1 MPVKP
6 VRHCS
11 DFPLQLRVLRF
22 LFPDDGLYHSANYLQ
37 ADTMSK
43 EYISVGDAARR
54 LGMTP
59 QRVRML
65 IADGELKASK
75 VGDLSYVVDERSL
88 EQAIQRRKDNPDG
101 RVAKPPE

>member
-1 MPVKP
+1 M
-6 VRHCS
+6 RAIR
-11 DFPLQLRVLRF
+11 FPF
-22 LFPDDGLYHSANYLQ
+22 HDDRLYHSVNYLQ

-43 EYISVGDAARR
+43 DYISVGDAANR

-65 IADGELKASK
+65 IAAGELKASK
-75 VGDLSYVVDERSL
+75 VGGLSYVVDERSL
-88 EQAIQRRKDNPDG
+88 EKAIQRRKDNPDG